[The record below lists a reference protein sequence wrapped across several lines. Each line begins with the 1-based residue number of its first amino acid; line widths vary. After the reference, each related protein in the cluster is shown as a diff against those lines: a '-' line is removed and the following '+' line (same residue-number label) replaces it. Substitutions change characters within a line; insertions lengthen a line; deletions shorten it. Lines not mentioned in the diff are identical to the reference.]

1 MALSGS
7 DHPDPS
13 DRPDFSPGTEA
24 GSAAASAARFCE
36 KKELEINRGLFDLEG
51 KVAAV
56 TGGSRGIGRA
66 VCLGLATFGADVAV
80 LARDPVAGG
89 EVVRKVQDLGRR
101 AVFIKTDVSSIE
113 QCRKAADETVSRL
126 GGLDILVNNAGVGI
140 QVPAEKVTPEE
151 WDQVIGTNLRGL
163 FFMSQAAA
171 RYMIGRGR
179 GGRIINIASIFG
191 IVGSELGASVY
202 HASKGAV
209 VNLTR
214 ALACEWAKY
223 GILVNSIGPGFIVTD
238 MTRALQETPALADV
252 LAKRHALG
260 RFGCPEE
267 IVGAVVF
274 LAGRASTFVTGENL
288 FVDGGY
294 TAW

>member
-1 MALSGS
+1 MSKPEDS
-7 DHPDPS
+7 T
-13 DRPDFSPGTEA
+13 DFCA
-24 GSAAASAARFCE
+24 QKRF
-36 KKELEINRGLFDLEG
+36 EISRSLFDLDG
-51 KVAAV
+51 KVAMV

-66 VCLGLATFGADVAV
+66 ICLGLATFGADVAV
-80 LARDPVAGG
+80 LARDPATGQDTAREVEKRGRRGLFIKADVADTGQTS
-89 EVVRKVQDLGRR
+89 RAVQETVAKLGR
-101 AVFIKTDVSSIE
+101 V
-113 QCRKAADETVSRL
+113 
-126 GGLDILVNNAGVGI
+126 DILVNNAGIGV
-140 QVPAEKVTPEE
+140 QDPAENVTTEE
-151 WDQVIGTNLRGL
+151 WDKVIGINLKGL
-163 FFMSQAAA
+163 FFMSQAVA
-171 RYMIGRGR
+171 RAMIARGE

-214 ALACEWAKY
+214 ALACEWAKHD
-223 GILVNSIGPGFIVTD
+223 ILVNCVGPGFIVTD
-238 MTRALQETPALADV
+238 MTKALQEIPALNE
-252 LAKRHALG
+252 LLKKRHALG

-267 IVGAVVF
+267 CVGAVIF

>member
-1 MALSGS
+1 MSRDEKS
-7 DHPDPS
+7 
-13 DRPDFSPGTEA
+13 TEK
-24 GSAAASAARFCE
+24 FCE
-36 KKELEINRGLFDLEG
+36 QKRFEITRDLFDLGG
-51 KVAAV
+51 KVAVV

-66 VCLGLATFGADVAV
+66 ICIGLATFGADVAV
-80 LARDPVAGG
+80 LARDRATG
-89 EVVRKVQDLGRR
+89 EDTAAKVRALGRK
-101 AVFIKTDVSSIE
+101 AVFIPTDVADVAQI
-113 QCRKAADETVSRL
+113 RRAADETVEKL
-126 GGLDILVNNAGVGI
+126 GRLDILVNNAGVGV
-140 QVPAEKVTPEE
+140 QDPAENVTTEE
-151 WDQVIGTNLRGL
+151 WDRVIGVNLRGL

-171 RYMIGRGR
+171 RHMIARGE

-214 ALACEWAKY
+214 ALACEWAKHN
-223 GILVNSIGPGFIVTD
+223 ILVNCIGPGFIVTD
-238 MTRALQETPALADV
+238 MTKALQEVPAVAEV
-252 LAKRHALG
+252 LEKRHALG

-267 IVGAVVF
+267 IVGAVIF
-274 LAGRASTFVTGENL
+274 LASRASTFVTGENL

>member
-1 MALSGS
+1 MVKPESKLEARSPAS
-7 DHPDPS
+7 PAQ
-13 DRPDFSPGTEA
+13 RPKAKLGPE
-24 GSAAASAARFCE
+24 FCE
-36 KKELEINRGLFDLEG
+36 QKKFEINRDLFDLTG
-51 KVAAV
+51 KVALV

-66 VCLGLATFGADVAV
+66 ICLGLATFGADVAV
-80 LARDPVAGG
+80 VARTPETGQDTA
-89 EVVRKVQDLGRR
+89 RKVEDLGRR
-101 AVFIKTDVSSIE
+101 SVFVQADVANLAE
-113 QCRKAADETVSRL
+113 VRRAADETVNRL
-126 GGLDILVNNAGVGI
+126 GRLDILVNNAGIGV
-140 QVPAEKVTPEE
+140 QDPAENVTPEE
-151 WDQVIGTNLRGL
+151 WDRVIGVNLKGL

-171 RYMIGRGR
+171 KVMIARGE

-223 GILVNSIGPGFIVTD
+223 NILVNSIGPGFIVTD
-238 MTRALQETPALADV
+238 MTKAIQEMPALAE
-252 LAKRHALG
+252 LLEKRHALG

-267 IVGAVVF
+267 IVGATVF
-274 LAGRASTFVTGENL
+274 LASRASTFVTGENL

>member
-1 MALSGS
+1 MS
-7 DHPDPS
+7 DNEGP
-13 DRPDFSPGTEA
+13 RATK
-24 GSAAASAARFCE
+24 FCDQ
-36 KKELEINRGLFDLEG
+36 KQFEINRKLFDLEG
-51 KVAAV
+51 KVALV

-66 VCLGLATFGADVAV
+66 ICLGLATFGADVAL
-80 LARDPVAGG
+80 LARDKTTGEAVARLVTG
-89 EVVRKVQDLGRR
+89 LGRR
-101 AVFIKTDVSSIE
+101 GIFIQGDVSSVGDT
-113 QCRKAADETVSRL
+113 RRAADQTAHRL
-126 GGLDILVNNAGVGI
+126 GRLDILVNNAGIGV
-140 QVPAEKVTPEE
+140 QDPAEKVTPEE
-151 WDQVIGTNLRGL
+151 WDRVTGVNLRGL

-171 RYMIGRGR
+171 KHMIARGE

-223 GILVNSIGPGFIVTD
+223 NILVNSIGPGFIVTD
-238 MTRALQETPALADV
+238 MTKAIEEVPALAEV
-252 LAKRHALG
+252 LEKRHALG

-274 LAGRASTFVTGENL
+274 LASRASTFVTGENL

>member
-1 MALSGS
+1 LT
-7 DHPDPS
+7 DK
-13 DRPDFSPGTEA
+13 E
-24 GSAAASAARFCE
+24 FCE
-36 KKELEINRGLFDLEG
+36 QEKFDITADLFDLTG
-51 KVAAV
+51 KVAVV

-80 LARDPVAGG
+80 VARDPVTGNDTA
-89 EVVRKVQDLGRR
+89 RKVREMGRKGIFVPADVGRVEDVRRAAREIVETLGR
-101 AVFIKTDVSSIE
+101 I
-113 QCRKAADETVSRL
+113 
-126 GGLDILVNNAGVGI
+126 DILVNNAGIGARSA
-140 QVPAEKVTPEE
+140 AEAVTEEE
-151 WDQVIGTNLRGL
+151 WDTIIGVNLKGL
-163 FFMSQAAA
+163 FFFSQEAAKDMIA
-171 RYMIGRGR
+171 RGE
-179 GGRIINIASIFG
+179 GGRIINVASIFG

-223 GILVNSIGPGFIVTD
+223 NILVNSIGPGFIVTD
-238 MTRALQETPALADV
+238 MTKAIQEMPALAE
-252 LAKRHALG
+252 LLEKRHALG

-267 IVGAVVF
+267 IVGAVLF

>member
-1 MALSGS
+1 MSAEGRK
-7 DHPDPS
+7 DE
-13 DRPDFSPGTEA
+13 DFCKQEQ
-24 GSAAASAARFCE
+24 F
-36 KKELEINRGLFDLEG
+36 EIGRDLYDLTG
-51 KVAAV
+51 KVALV

-66 VCLGLATFGADVAV
+66 ICIGLATFGADVAV
-80 LARDPVAGG
+80 AARNRELG
-89 EVVRKVQDLGRR
+89 EETARMVRELGRR
-101 AVFIKTDVSSIE
+101 SIFIPTDVADVE
-113 QCRKAADETVSRL
+113 QDRRAVDTTVRELGRL
-126 GGLDILVNNAGVGI
+126 DVLVNNAGVAHTA
-140 QVPAEKVTPEE
+140 PAEEVAPEE
-151 WDQVIGTNLRGL
+151 WDALMAVNLRGL

-171 RYMIGRGR
+171 KAMIKQGT

-191 IVGSELGASVY
+191 IVGSGLGASVY

-238 MTRALQETPALADV
+238 MTRAIQEMPV
-252 LAKRHALG
+252 LAELLKKRHALG

-267 IVGAVVF
+267 IVGATVF
-274 LAGRASTFVTGENL
+274 LASRASTFVTGENL

-294 TAW
+294 TAS

>member
-1 MALSGS
+1 MT
-7 DHPDPS
+7 DQ
-13 DRPDFSPGTEA
+13 E
-24 GSAAASAARFCE
+24 FCE
-36 KKELEINRGLFDLEG
+36 QKQFEITRDLFDLTG
-51 KVAAV
+51 KVALV

-66 VCLGLATFGADVAV
+66 ICLGLATFGADVGV
-80 LARDPVAGG
+80 LARDRETG
-89 EVVRKVQDLGRR
+89 EDTAARVRAMGRR
-101 AVFIKTDVSSIE
+101 AVFVQADVSDVAQVRE
-113 QCRKAADETVSRL
+113 AVRDTVREF
-126 GGLDILVNNAGVGI
+126 GRLDILVNNAGVGA
-140 QVPAEKVTPEE
+140 QTPAEQVTPEE
-151 WDQVIGTNLRGL
+151 WEAIIGINLKGL
-163 FFMSQAAA
+163 FFCSQEAAKV
-171 RYMIGRGR
+171 MIAQGQ
-179 GGRIINIASIFG
+179 GGRIINVASIFG

-238 MTRALQETPALADV
+238 MTRAIQEMPALAE
-252 LAKRHALG
+252 LLERRHALG

-267 IVGAVVF
+267 CVGAVVF
-274 LAGRASTFVTGENL
+274 LASRASTFVTGENL

>member
-1 MALSGS
+1 VT
-7 DHPDPS
+7 DQ
-13 DRPDFSPGTEA
+13 E
-24 GSAAASAARFCE
+24 FCE
-36 KKELEINRGLFDLEG
+36 QKQFEITRDLFDLTG
-51 KVAAV
+51 KVALV

-66 VCLGLATFGADVAV
+66 ICLGLATFGADVGV
-80 LARDPVAGG
+80 LARDRETG
-89 EVVRKVQDLGRR
+89 EDTAARVRAMGRR
-101 AVFIKTDVSSIE
+101 AVFVQADVSDVAQVRE
-113 QCRKAADETVSRL
+113 AVRDTVREF
-126 GGLDILVNNAGVGI
+126 GRLDILVNNAGVGA
-140 QVPAEKVTPEE
+140 QTPAEQVTPEE
-151 WDQVIGTNLRGL
+151 WEAIIGINLKGL
-163 FFMSQAAA
+163 FFCSQEAAKV
-171 RYMIGRGR
+171 MIAQGQ
-179 GGRIINIASIFG
+179 GGRIINVASIFG

-238 MTRALQETPALADV
+238 MTRAIQEMPALAE
-252 LAKRHALG
+252 LLERRHALG

-267 IVGAVVF
+267 CVGAVVF
-274 LAGRASTFVTGENL
+274 LASRASTFVTGENL

>member
-1 MALSGS
+1 MSKDGQ
-7 DHPDPS
+7 
-13 DRPDFSPGTEA
+13 GTKQD
-24 GSAAASAARFCE
+24 GKLCE
-36 KKELEINRGLFDLEG
+36 RKEFRISRDLFDLEG
-51 KVAAV
+51 KVAIV

-66 VCLGLATFGADVAV
+66 ICIGLATFGADVAV
-80 LARDPVAGG
+80 LARDPATSQ
-89 EVVRKVQDLGRR
+89 EVVGKVEGLGRK
-101 AVFIKTDVSSIE
+101 AVFIKTDVSDVG
-113 QCRKAADETVSRL
+113 QTRRAADETVSRL
-126 GGLDILVNNAGVGI
+126 GRLDILVNNAGIGV
-140 QVPAEKVTPEE
+140 QDPAENVTPEE
-151 WDQVIGTNLRGL
+151 WDRIIGVNLRGL

-171 RYMIGRGR
+171 KYMIGRGE

-214 ALACEWAKY
+214 ALACEWAKHD
-223 GILVNSIGPGFIVTD
+223 ILVNSIGPGFIVTD
-238 MTRALQETPALADV
+238 MTKALQEVPALAEV
-252 LAKRHALG
+252 LEKRHALG

-267 IVGAVVF
+267 IVGAVIF
-274 LAGRASTFVTGENL
+274 LSSRASTFVTGENL

>member
-1 MALSGS
+1 MSTPEKTAK
-7 DHPDPS
+7 
-13 DRPDFSPGTEA
+13 
-24 GSAAASAARFCE
+24 FCE
-36 KKELEINRGLFDLEG
+36 QKTFEINRQLFDLDG
-51 KVAAV
+51 KVAVV

-66 VCLGLATFGADVAV
+66 ICLGLATFGADVAV
-80 LARDPVAGG
+80 LARDPETGEEVA
-89 EVVRKVQDLGRR
+89 RKVKDLGRR
-101 AVFIKTDVSSIE
+101 SVFIKTDVSDIS

-126 GGLDILVNNAGVGI
+126 GKLDILVNNAGIGV
-140 QVPAEKVTPEE
+140 QDPAEKVTPEE
-151 WDQVIGTNLRGL
+151 WDRVIGVNLRGL
-163 FFMSQAAA
+163 FFMAQAAA
-171 RYMIGRGR
+171 QYLIGQGR

-214 ALACEWAKY
+214 ALACEWAKHN
-223 GILVNSIGPGFIVTD
+223 ILVNCIGPGFIVTD
-238 MTRALQETPALADV
+238 MTKALQEMPEVAHV
-252 LAKRHALG
+252 LEKRHALG

-267 IVGAVVF
+267 IVGAVIF
-274 LAGRASTFVTGENL
+274 LASRASTFVTGENL

>member
-1 MALSGS
+1 MKETT
-7 DHPDPS
+7 
-13 DRPDFSPGTEA
+13 R
-24 GSAAASAARFCE
+24 AAKMC
-36 KKELEINRGLFDLEG
+36 LEEQFQLRRDLFDLTG
-51 KVAAV
+51 KVAVV

-66 VCLGLATFGADVAV
+66 ACIGLAMFGADVAV
-80 LARDPVAGG
+80 LARDSSLG
-89 EVVRKVQDLGRR
+89 EDTAARCRGMGRR
-101 AVFIKTDVSSIE
+101 AVFVQTDVASVE
-113 QCRKAADETVSRL
+113 GCRAAVEVCVRQL
-126 GGLDILVNNAGVGI
+126 GRVDVLVNNAGVGS
-140 QVPAEKVTPEE
+140 QSPAEDVSPEE
-151 WDQVIGTNLRGL
+151 WDAVMAVNLRGL

-171 RYMIGRGR
+171 RHMIRQGG

-214 ALACEWAKY
+214 ALACEWAKH
-223 GILVNSIGPGFIVTD
+223 GILVNCIGPGFIVTD
-238 MTRALQETPALADV
+238 MTRAIQETPALAE
-252 LAKRHALG
+252 LLERRHALG

-267 IVGAVVF
+267 VVGAIVF
-274 LAGRASTFVTGENL
+274 LSSRAATFVTGENL

>member
-1 MALSGS
+1 MTKPEDAGKFCAQKQFEI
-7 DHPDPS
+7 
-13 DRPDFSPGTEA
+13 RPD
-24 GSAAASAARFCE
+24 
-36 KKELEINRGLFDLEG
+36 LFDLDG
-51 KVAAV
+51 KVAIV

-66 VCLGLATFGADVAV
+66 ICLGLATFGADVAV
-80 LARDPVAGG
+80 LARDETTG
-89 EVVRKVQDLGRR
+89 QDTARRVGKLGRKAIFVR
-101 AVFIKTDVSSIE
+101 TDVSSVTDTRRAVE
-113 QCRKAADETVSRL
+113 ETVKRF
-126 GGLDILVNNAGVGI
+126 GGLDILVNNAGVGV
-140 QVPAEKVTPEE
+140 QAPAERVTPEE
-151 WDQVIGTNLRGL
+151 WDEVIGVNLRGL

-171 RYMIGRGR
+171 KVMIERGQ

-223 GILVNSIGPGFIVTD
+223 NILVNCIGPGFIVTD
-238 MTRALQETPALADV
+238 MIKALQEVPAVAEV
-252 LAKRHALG
+252 LEKRHALG

>member
-1 MALSGS
+1 MVVL
-7 DHPDPS
+7 
-13 DRPDFSPGTEA
+13 RPG
-24 GSAAASAARFCE
+24 ARPHGGMVVPNVDQGFCRQE
-36 KKELEINRGLFDLEG
+36 QFRISRDLFDLTG
-51 KVAAV
+51 KVAIV

-66 VCLGLATFGADVAV
+66 ICLGLATFGADVVV
-80 LARDPVAGG
+80 LARDRVTGEDAAARVREKGTRSLFIQADVADIA
-89 EVVRKVQDLGRR
+89 ETARAAERTRAEFGR
-101 AVFIKTDVSSIE
+101 
-113 QCRKAADETVSRL
+113 
-126 GGLDILVNNAGVGI
+126 LDILVNNAGIGA
-140 QVPAEKVTPEE
+140 QEPAEKVTSAE
-151 WDQVIGTNLRGL
+151 WDAIIGVNLKGL

-171 RYMIGRGR
+171 KVMIDQGE

-223 GILVNSIGPGFIVTD
+223 NILVNSIGPGFIVTD
-238 MTRALQETPALADV
+238 MTKAIQEMPV
-252 LAKRHALG
+252 LAELLEKRHALG

-267 IVGAVVF
+267 IVGATVF
-274 LAGRASTFVTGENL
+274 LASRASTFVTGENL